1 MCDTTV
7 HTFKFPVKPKR
18 KLGTGAGVLSP
29 AICEAKTRR
38 LLEPQKGGGQFEE
51 SAGLGLKITRATPKA
66 PLTPGPLSVFWSL
79 LSSTLAA
86 CTAFCIFLVFIQW
99 DVESVRTFYECKRIP
114 DSSNHRRKES
124 LSRKDFRPSWWGARG
139 SQEADWK
146 NACTGCLTES
156 APFILCSSPACGNEP
171 LPFSLSQRWAS
182 QSLSPPLTKALTIR
196 TNPGVVCTHS
206 RMSLHADRATHGCP
220 CTQIEQ
226 RH

>member
-1 MCDTTV
+1 MIFKSKLHKIILHMCDTTV

-79 LSSTLAA
+79 PSSTLAA

-114 DSSNHRRKES
+114 DSSDHRRKDS

-156 APFILCSSPACGNEP
+156 ALSSCAAPQPVGMNHFHSASPKGGLLSHSA
-171 LPFSLSQRWAS
+171 LP
-182 QSLSPPLTKALTIR
+182 
-196 TNPGVVCTHS
+196 
-206 RMSLHADRATHGCP
+206 
-220 CTQIEQ
+220 
-226 RH
+226 